1 MNSPITTHIL
11 DTSKGRPAQQV
22 DVSLELETD
31 AGWQSVGNGRTNDD
45 GRVTDLMSSPLEAG
59 NYRITFDVGA
69 YYARLDEPSF
79 YPSVSI
85 VFRVEATDE
94 HYHVPLLLNPFG
106 FSTYR
111 GS

>member
-1 MNSPITTHIL
+1 MGSPITTHIL
-11 DTSKGRPAQQV
+11 DTSKGRPAQDVEVTLERKTDSGWAQV
-22 DVSLELETD
+22 GT
-31 AGWQSVGNGRTNDD
+31 GRTNDD
-45 GRVTDLMSSPLEAG
+45 GRVTDLMDGNLTAG
-59 NYRITFDVGA
+59 DFRISFAVGA
-69 YYARLDEPSF
+69 YYARLKEECF

-85 VFRVEATDE
+85 EFTVRAADE